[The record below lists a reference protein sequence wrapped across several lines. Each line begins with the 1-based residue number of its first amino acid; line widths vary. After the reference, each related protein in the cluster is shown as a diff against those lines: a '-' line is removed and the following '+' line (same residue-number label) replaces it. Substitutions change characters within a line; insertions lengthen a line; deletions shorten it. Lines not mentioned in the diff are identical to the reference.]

1 MAAIPTS
8 KRETSLSNPLV
19 PEIIRG
25 LCLAVTKYDGVMK
38 DTGKGPKR
46 FKPLYSNLHACILDC
61 LNWQETLFK
70 FGAKHQNMMFLHNP
84 SFKMWTETILELN
97 RAFKRTPNKLSL
109 IMHCYAGHGM
119 CKDGR
124 QVILIN

>member
-8 KRETSLSNPLV
+8 KRETSLNNPLV

-25 LCLAVTKYDGVMK
+25 LCLAITKYDAVMK
-38 DTGKGPKR
+38 DTGKGPMR
-46 FKPLYSNLHACILDC
+46 FKPLYSNLPACIHDC

-70 FGAKHQNMMFLHNP
+70 FGARPQDIMFLHNP
-84 SFKMWTETILELN
+84 SFKEWTERIIELN
-97 RAFKRTPNKLSL
+97 KIFKRTPNKFSL
-109 IMHCYAGHGM
+109 LMHCYAGHGM

-124 QVILIN
+124 